1 MSGCIYRLLYNYT
14 HTTQGGT
21 IGRCVIAEACIKLLQ
36 MKFQCNNCFLSVQ
49 ALIIYNNNQTTS
61 LANLVQFKSSF
72 CIRTLNTCIRPPFC
86 NFVWLWLIVRSV
98 TAPTCDQVLVPTCT
112 LSVIV
117 IVIVGIVTNQQSQ
130 VPQPTSSQAG
140 PCLPS
145 NQLELH
151 RRWPDIV
158 KRNIRSA
165 TNFRL
170 EFMGHFETLPL

>member
-1 MSGCIYRLLYNYT
+1 MVPEPTHPMWQIVFFKSWETSRSLCCRESAIGGCIKTCIRMSGCIYRLLYNYT

-98 TAPTCDQVLVPTCT
+98 TAATCDQVLVPTCA

-117 IVIVGIVTNQQSQ
+117 IVIVGI
-130 VPQPTSSQAG
+130 
-140 PCLPS
+140 
-145 NQLELH
+145 
-151 RRWPDIV
+151 
-158 KRNIRSA
+158 A
-165 TNFRL
+165 TK
-170 EFMGHFETLPL
+170 